1 MKIVKQSGAT
11 WQDVEDFERSY
22 HVEFPSDYKEFL
34 AKYNGGE
41 TLDTDFHIK
50 RIEADVKHYFGI
62 GDVKYSVHNE
72 DLPEWLEQGV
82 FPVAED
88 SFGNYI
94 VMDIKD
100 EPGTVSFADHEE
112 GFALTRLTASF
123 KDFVKRCHSEE
134 VNLAH
139 ATMSIADREAMLI
152 ARGRGHVITDSLRQT
167 WQASIDKYTGVVLEK
182 LKLS

>member
-1 MKIVKQSGAT
+1 MKIVKQGGTT

-22 HVEFPSDYKEFL
+22 RVEFPSDYKEFL

-41 TLDTDFHIK
+41 TLDTEFHIK
-50 RIEADVKHYFGI
+50 RIEADVKHFFGI

-82 FPVAED
+82 FPIAED

-100 EPGTVSFADHEE
+100 EPGAVSFADHEE

-123 KDFVKRCHSEE
+123 KDFIKRCHTEDID
-134 VNLAH
+134 LAL
-139 ATMSIADREAMLI
+139 ATKPIAQREAELI
-152 ARGRGHVITDSLRQT
+152 ARGYGANIDDELRRL
-167 WQASIDKYTGVVLEK
+167 WQSEIDDYTGVVLEK
-182 LKLS
+182 VKLS